1 VADQS
6 NEITAV
12 PELLRVL
19 ELRGC
24 MVTVD
29 AMGCPQK
36 IAREMVEADA
46 DDVLALKGNQE
57 TGQAEVKPFL
67 DATLAE
73 KQGPAPAGSQVIA
86 RRRHA
91 GEWGDGGEGSRTL
104 GNPPLLSER
113 GAGLVG
119 RFGQMGRAALGWH
132 GGSDPGNRRQKDG
145 GTPLLPVEPAVGR
158 AARGHWGV
166 ENKRHW
172 VLDAHFREDHSRARS
187 GYAAENQATLR
198 RLALNLLKLEKTKK
212 RSIKGKQLNAGWNHA
227 YLLQLLGI

>member
-1 VADQS
+1 
-6 NEITAV
+6 
-12 PELLRVL
+12 
-19 ELRGC
+19 

-29 AMGCPQK
+29 AMGCQRK

-113 GAGLVG
+113 GAGLIVPIG
-119 RFGQMGRAALGWH
+119 IVKRRFRAALLCDGELL
-132 GGSDPGNRRQKDG
+132 GG
-145 GTPLLPVEPAVGR
+145 
-158 AARGHWGV
+158 
-166 ENKRHW
+166 
-172 VLDAHFREDHSRARS
+172 
-187 GYAAENQATLR
+187 
-198 RLALNLLKLEKTKK
+198 
-212 RSIKGKQLNAGWNHA
+212 
-227 YLLQLLGI
+227 QLLFQLSRFGLLEILHVFRFVG

>member
-73 KQGPAPAGSQVIA
+73 KQGPRLPGAKLFPAAATLASGETVEKDHGRLETRRYYQSAALDWLADLDKWEGLRSVGMVEAIREIGGKKTVERRYYLSSLPLDAPRADTGAWRTNGTGFWTRISGKITVA
-86 RRRHA
+86 PGRAMRRRT
-91 GEWGDGGEGSRTL
+91 R
-104 GNPPLLSER
+104 PR
-113 GAGLVG
+113 C
-119 RFGQMGRAALGWH
+119 AA
-132 GGSDPGNRRQKDG
+132 SP
-145 GTPLLPVEPAVGR
+145 
-158 AARGHWGV
+158 
-166 ENKRHW
+166 
-172 VLDAHFREDHSRARS
+172 
-187 GYAAENQATLR
+187 
-198 RLALNLLKLEKTKK
+198 
-212 RSIKGKQLNAGWNHA
+212 
-227 YLLQLLGI
+227 